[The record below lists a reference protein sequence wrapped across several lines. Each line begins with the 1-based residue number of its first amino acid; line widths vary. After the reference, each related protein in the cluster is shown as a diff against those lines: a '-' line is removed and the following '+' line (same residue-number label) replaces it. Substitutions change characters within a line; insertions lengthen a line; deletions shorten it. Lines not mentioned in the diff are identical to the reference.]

1 MTAEPTTTE
10 PAAARRHHVCHPGDG
25 TNLGAI
31 GLGIYT
37 RLTGAD
43 TNGAYSLFEYVVPP
57 GLGGP
62 PTHVH
67 SREDELFTCVQGR
80 VIVELDGEPHE
91 LGVGDSLLMP
101 RGVPHVFYNPFED
114 ETRIVAVVSPP
125 GLENY
130 YRELSQLPPG
140 RDMTLVAEVMT
151 RYGLSLQKK

>member
-1 MTAEPTTTE
+1 MDTATGHD
-10 PAAARRHHVCHPGDG
+10 HHVIHPGEG

-31 GLGIYT
+31 GLGIHA

-62 PTHVH
+62 PTHIH

-80 VIVELDGEPHE
+80 VEVELDGQRHV
-91 LGVGDSLLMP
+91 LGQGDSLLMP
-101 RGVPHVFYNPFED
+101 RGVPHVFRNPFDE
-114 ETRIVAVVSPP
+114 ETRIIAVVSPP

-130 YRELSQLPPG
+130 YRELSELPPG
-140 RDMTLVAEVMT
+140 RDMKLVAQVMT
-151 RYGLSLQKK
+151 RYGLSLRK